1 MEVIA
6 FFDMLRRHVY
16 LIVAICVVTV
26 IAGYGI
32 SFFSPLIPDRYEAS
46 AVVLVRPQAPVK
58 IEPNSSGKEFL
69 GFPVAQSPVIE
80 TASKTYI
87 QIIQSPA
94 LVSEV
99 VHRLKLDQK
108 RPRKA
113 VGDTISE
120 RIYASLRSVYDVIEP
135 YLRDAVS
142 LVRYGKV
149 VEDDPVAKAV
159 KEVRKG
165 LTLKA
170 YEDTYVF
177 EIRYTGDDPQRTAD
191 IANTVASLFIE
202 FLEKMRSAEAENSAN
217 RLRHELERSW
227 RKLVQARETL
237 SNYKETHQVFLYQ
250 PEYDAKLKVI
260 SDLTVELAKLDE
272 SWAASTVESSGYE
285 KKRAVLLKVIGEKQ
299 AELTSLPTIEREL
312 QLMQA
317 DVNVADMTYSAV
329 AKELKDAEIKSDAM
343 PEASVVSPAVAPQLP
358 SGPRRDIVLLAC
370 LVAGLLVGVGLALF
384 LEDIDRTVRGI
395 DDIEDATGLKV
406 IGTIPTISRTLLRK
420 RVGGSS
426 PHPEAVRMSAIGPAG
441 DPIQRQRGA

>member
-16 LIVAICVVTV
+16 LIVAICLVTV

-32 SFFSPLIPDRYEAS
+32 SFFSPLVPERYEAW
-46 AVVLVRPQAPVK
+46 AVVLVRPQAPVR

-80 TASKTYI
+80 SESKTYI

-94 LVSEV
+94 LVMEV
-99 VHRLKLDQK
+99 VHRLNLDQK
-108 RPRKA
+108 RPREA

-120 RIYASLRSVYDVIEP
+120 KIYASLRSVYDEIEP
-135 YLRDAVS
+135 YIRNAIS
-142 LVRYGKV
+142 IVRYGKV
-149 VEDDPVAKAV
+149 AEDDPVAKAA
-159 KEVRKG
+159 KEVSKG

-177 EIRYTGDDPQRTAD
+177 EIRYSGDDPQRAAD

-202 FLEKMRSAEAENSAN
+202 FLEKMRTTEAESSAN
-217 RLRHELERSW
+217 RLRRDLEQSW
-227 RKLVQARETL
+227 QKLVQAREAL
-237 SNYKETHQVFLYQ
+237 RNYKDTHQVFLYQ
-250 PEYDAKLKVI
+250 PEYEAKLKVI

-272 SWAASTVESSGYE
+272 SWAASTVESGGYE
-285 KKRAVLLKVIGEKQ
+285 KKRAVLIKVIGEKQ

-312 QLMQA
+312 QLLQA
-317 DVNVADMTYSAV
+317 DVNVADTTYGAV

-343 PEASVVSPAVAPQLP
+343 PDASVVSPAVAPQLP
-358 SGPRRDIVLLAC
+358 SGPRRDLILLAC

-384 LEDIDRTVRGI
+384 LEHVNRTVRGI

-420 RVGGSS
+420 RVRGSS
-426 PHPEAVRMSAIGPAG
+426 PASRSG
-441 DPIQRQRGA
+441 